1 MNCDLHLGFHPGC
14 KQCANDRFETLE
26 WLIDL
31 GEVWSTMIVRRAG
44 FPSLDAAE
52 RAAHRAGRG
61 DLVSRLRQAT
71 GGVALGV

>member
-26 WLIDL
+26 WLLSL

-44 FPSLDAAE
+44 FPSLSAAE
-52 RAAHRAGRG
+52 RAAYRAGRA
-61 DLVSRLRQAT
+61 DIVSRLRHNHE
-71 GGVALGV
+71 GVGLGV

>member
-14 KQCANDRFETLE
+14 KQCADDRFETLE
-26 WLIDL
+26 WFLSL

-44 FPSLDAAE
+44 FPSLSAAE
-52 RAAHRAGRG
+52 RAAHRAGRQ
-61 DLVSRLRQAT
+61 DLMFRLQGNT

>member
-31 GEVWSTMIVRRAG
+31 GEVWSSMIVRRAG

-52 RAAHRAGRG
+52 RAAHRAGRA
-61 DLVSRLRQAT
+61 DLVSRLRKAA

>member
-26 WLIDL
+26 WLLSL

-52 RAAHRAGRG
+52 RAAHRAGRASI
-61 DLVSRLRQAT
+61 VSRLRHNHEGA
-71 GGVALGV
+71 GLGV

>member
-14 KQCANDRFETLE
+14 TQCANDRLETLE
-26 WLIDL
+26 WFLGL

-52 RAAHRAGRG
+52 RAAYRAGREG
-61 DLVSRLRQAT
+61 IVAHLKT
-71 GGVALGV
+71 NCGGVALGV